1 MKILQTLAVLLFSF
15 TAFCQNNTLED
26 FKRIECQNGQF
37 EINQIGN
44 VIFNIAP
51 NAKDTNSILMRRRTA
66 NIINEYVKN
75 KKIKKNPLIKLEIIE
90 QDSLKK
96 YGQDIKV
103 YYVKT
108 EDVFFPSSL
117 NFGIVNKPYFV
128 ISLILY
134 ENFELNGLNAT
145 KYLVKNYRKIK
156 QRSKI
161 IGRKIRY
168 GIETDEDMES
178 LTLPLAQ
185 GIH

>member
-75 KKIKKNPLIKLEIIE
+75 KKIKK
-90 QDSLKK
+90 
-96 YGQDIKV
+96 
-103 YYVKT
+103 
-108 EDVFFPSSL
+108 
-117 NFGIVNKPYFV
+117 
-128 ISLILY
+128 
-134 ENFELNGLNAT
+134 
-145 KYLVKNYRKIK
+145 
-156 QRSKI
+156 
-161 IGRKIRY
+161 
-168 GIETDEDMES
+168 
-178 LTLPLAQ
+178 
-185 GIH
+185 IH